1 MSSDKRDFKNFEE
14 FPGGVNADTGVYE
27 FPDVCHEDSRK
38 RMRIWKITLRLV
50 KKDAP
55 QAGVNW
61 DLLAENQVPIKPEYY
76 STGDGYTDIPR
87 GTIVQV
93 WTETGILGGKITRN
107 SPTYINDSAF
117 VGQSNQRNP
126 FQQGLI
132 YARGH
137 YLKKKQT
144 QGTCRKRNAG
154 QMYFPMLAHP
164 WDKGHKRLVY
174 PLYGQPKLD
183 GARCLCYLKAPDTG
197 PEQVVIYTRT
207 LKLWPS
213 MEYLQE
219 VLYPYLNDLYDRE
232 AGQSIYLDGELYR
245 HGVSLQEISGVSRN
259 GKRREFSELNQYHI
273 YDCFYPH
280 EMSTPFSARLKQLRV
295 LGKAIKDSDPLE
307 GVTNI
312 PDGTHPSKIVHIV
325 PTVKVKDYK
334 DGCKKFQ
341 AYIAKGYEGMML
353 RLGED
358 EGAVH

>member
-1 MSSDKRDFKNFEE
+1 
-14 FPGGVNADTGVYE
+14 
-27 FPDVCHEDSRK
+27 
-38 RMRIWKITLRLV
+38 
-50 KKDAP
+50 
-55 QAGVNW
+55 
-61 DLLAENQVPIKPEYY
+61 
-76 STGDGYTDIPR
+76 
-87 GTIVQV
+87 
-93 WTETGILGGKITRN
+93 
-107 SPTYINDSAF
+107 
-117 VGQSNQRNP
+117 
-126 FQQGLI
+126 
-132 YARGH
+132 
-137 YLKKKQT
+137 
-144 QGTCRKRNAG
+144 
-154 QMYFPMLAHP
+154 MYFPMLAHP

-341 AYIAKGYEGMML
+341 AYIAKGSRGKDKGAILWVLQTKSGKRFNVTPKDMTYKERYALYQKASKHFATKYEGRMMTVEYEDLSKDDVPL
-353 RLGED
+353 RAKSVGFRDYE
-358 EGAVH
+358 